1 MDLETRFKRKKTFPV
16 ISMADI
22 VLLLLIFF
30 LLTSSYLIQPG
41 IKVQLPKA
49 TTKEALSR
57 EKINITITRSG
68 TVYLED
74 KPVDITRLPYLLG
87 NIEDK
92 IILIK
97 ADRAVTVDM
106 TVRVMDVVRRSGAN
120 RFVIA
125 TTPDVE

>member
-1 MDLETRFKRKKTFPV
+1 MNLETRFKRKKTFPV

-49 TTKEALSR
+49 ATKEALSR
-57 EKINITITRSG
+57 EKINVTITRSG

-74 KPVDITRLPYLLG
+74 KPVDIIRLPYLLG
-87 NIEDK
+87 SSEDK
-92 IILIK
+92 IVLIK

-125 TTPDVE
+125 TTPEVE

>member
-1 MDLETRFKRKKTFPV
+1 MNLETRFKRKKTFPV

-49 TTKEALSR
+49 ATKEALSR
-57 EKINITITRSG
+57 DKINITITRSG

-87 NIEDK
+87 DIEDK

-125 TTPDVE
+125 TTPEVE

>member
-1 MDLETRFKRKKTFPV
+1 MDLESRFKRKKTFPV

-49 TTKEALSR
+49 ATKEALSR

-87 NIEDK
+87 GIEDK

-97 ADRAVTVDM
+97 ADRAVTIDM

-125 TTPDVE
+125 TTPEVE

>member
-49 TTKEALSR
+49 ATKEALSR